1 MSQRYGSARWL
12 RGVVAMATAA
22 GMFAGGIAPAATPA
36 AVKAVRVAFQGGPA
50 LEGIDLGTE
59 WLNTAGPI
67 HARDLRG
74 KMVLLDFWT
83 FCCINCHH
91 VLPDLAYLEK
101 KYKNELVVIGVH
113 TPKFPAERD
122 LDNLRSKVREYRIEH
137 PVVSDANQAIWE
149 NFGVN
154 SWPTLMLFD
163 TDGTYIDRISGE
175 LGSRRPVLDK
185 FLEERIAQHKA
196 RGELNEAPL
205 RFFPEAEK
213 PHASPLNSPGKVLAD
228 AHGKRLFIS
237 DTGNNRIVVA
247 DLAGKVLKV
256 IGSGATGFADG
267 SFDKASFNRQQGL
280 CLHGGTLY
288 VADTENHAIR
298 AVDLKDE
305 QVRTLAGTGKQ
316 AAHGRRVPEPAAK
329 TALNSPWDVLALPEG
344 KELYIAMAG
353 PHQIWRLDLERGTV
367 GAWAGTGEENIR
379 DGSLETAQF
388 AQPSG
393 LASDGKHLF
402 VADSETSSVR
412 EVAIQPVNNGRRV
425 QTIVGQGLFV
435 FGDVDGGAAKVR
447 LQHDLGLAYHDKKLY
462 IADTYNNKIK
472 VCEPETRSVT
482 ALVGSPR
489 GDAGSSDKPPL
500 FNQPGGLSV
509 AGSTLYVADTNNHAI
524 RTVDLAAKSPKV
536 ATLAL
541 EGLAAPKPPAAP
553 QRFVNRTALTAP
565 AAKVAPGGRLVL
577 DVRLNLPA
585 GFHVNAETPMP
596 YLVESPKHPDLVA
609 PPATPGVS
617 KISPPAP
624 AFEVAVPLAREAQA
638 GDTADL
644 KLSVSTFQCKDGAD
658 GFCTIKSYV
667 WTIPVTFT
675 DGAPDRIKLTTP
687 GAATAAK

>member
-1 MSQRYGSARWL
+1 MNQRNGSARWL
-12 RGVVAMATAA
+12 RGVVAVATAA
-22 GMFAGGIAPAATPA
+22 GMLAGGIAPAAAPGTA
-36 AVKAVRVAFQGGPA
+36 KVLRVALQGGPT
-50 LEGIDLGTE
+50 LDGIDLGTE

-91 VLPDLAYLEK
+91 VLPDLAYLEE

-122 LDNLRSKVREYRIEH
+122 LDNLRSKVREYRIKH

-163 TDGTYIDRISGE
+163 TDGNYLDRISGE
-175 LGSRRPVLDK
+175 LGARRPVLDK
-185 FLEERIAQHKA
+185 FLEERIARHRA

-213 PHASPLNSPGKVLAD
+213 PHNSPLNSPGKVLAD
-228 AHGKRLFIS
+228 PHGKRLFIS
-237 DTGNNRIVVA
+237 DTGNNRIVIA
-247 DLAGKVLKV
+247 DLAGKVLKT
-256 IGSGATGFADG
+256 IGGGAAGFADG
-267 SFDKASFNRQQGL
+267 SYDKATFNRQQGV

-316 AAHGRRVPEPAAK
+316 AHPRRGEGPALK
-329 TALNSPWDVLALPEG
+329 TALNSPWDVLAPPES
-344 KELYIAMAG
+344 KDLYIAMAG
-353 PHQIWRLDLERGTV
+353 PHQIWRLDLENGKI

-379 DGSLETAQF
+379 DGALEAAQF

-393 LASDGKHLF
+393 LATDGKHLF

-435 FGDVDGGAAKVR
+435 FGDQDGQGAKVR
-447 LQHDLGLAYHDKKLY
+447 LQHDLGLAFHDKKLY

-472 VCEPETRSVT
+472 VCDPETRAVM
-482 ALVGSPR
+482 ALVGSSR
-489 GDAGSSDKPPL
+489 GDAGSADKPPL

-524 RTVDLAAKSPKV
+524 RTVDLAARPPKV

-541 EGLAAPKPPAAP
+541 EGLTAPKPSTPV
-553 QRFVNRTALTAP
+553 QRFVNRTAIAAP
-565 AAKVAPGGRLVL
+565 AAKVTPGGRLVL
-577 DVRLNLPA
+577 DVKLNLPA

-596 YLVESPKHPDLVA
+596 YLVESPKHGDLLA
-609 PPATPGVS
+609 PPGGS
-617 KISPPAP
+617 KISPPTP
-624 AFEVAVPLAREAQA
+624 AFEVAVPLVREAQA
-638 GDTADL
+638 GDSVDL
-644 KLSVSTFQCKDGAD
+644 KFSVSTFQCKDGSD

-667 WTIPVTFT
+667 WTIPVTFV
-675 DGAPDRIKLTTP
+675 DGAPDRIKLTNP